1 MKKVLILDAG
11 CKIFGEG
18 GSLNHF
24 FTSVMKEELEKLGFA
39 VSVTK
44 VEDPYVPE
52 EEPRKIAGSDFVIL
66 QMPGWWMSA
75 PWQYKKYEDEVFGH
89 ELICGGD
96 GRSRHDATKLYG
108 TGGKCVNAY
117 YMVSSTWNAP
127 LEAFNDPKQFFEGA
141 GIDGAL
147 MGIHKPF
154 QFIGMRKL
162 PSFIAND
169 VIKNPQI
176 EKDTERLRLHIKD
189 VFGPLV

>member
-1 MKKVLILDAG
+1 
-11 CKIFGEG
+11 
-18 GSLNHF
+18 
-24 FTSVMKEELEKLGFA
+24 
-39 VSVTK
+39 
-44 VEDPYVPE
+44 
-52 EEPRKIAGSDFVIL
+52 
-66 QMPGWWMSA
+66 MSA